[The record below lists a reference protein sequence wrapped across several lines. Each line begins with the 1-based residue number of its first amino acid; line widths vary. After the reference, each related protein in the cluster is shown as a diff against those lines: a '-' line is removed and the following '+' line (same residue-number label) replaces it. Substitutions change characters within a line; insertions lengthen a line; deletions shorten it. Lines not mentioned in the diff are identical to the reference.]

1 MGSISNN
8 RFKKL
13 NKSLLGIDGDVDL
26 IIEENDVLISDLNQA
41 AKALKKNGRFSE
53 ISMEYF
59 GVDLLEDEE

>member
-26 IIEENDVLISDLNQA
+26 IIEENDV
-41 AKALKKNGRFSE
+41 
-53 ISMEYF
+53 
-59 GVDLLEDEE
+59 